1 MSLSTSSFKGTG
13 EQRSLGALEARLLH
27 SILPNADVV

>member
-13 EQRSLGALEARLLH
+13 EQRSLGALEAVAAFY
-27 SILPNADVV
+27 IA